1 METIIKA
8 KPNPQ
13 LKLNSLILQRE
24 LQWFYQVLDTR
35 FKLYFQQE
43 TPYTSIYDV
52 PRPNLKQQKS
62 LYGEIIG
69 HYNMSID
76 ERLILLLALAPHIHP
91 QVLDIFFTKNEKF
104 NRGFT
109 EFGGIKGSQH
119 GGFLPTGETAAF
131 VISAGDLTRRFQI
144 YKLFDPDHFFSKHK
158 ILSLE
163 TGKGNEPL
171 LSSPLRITKEY
182 LSLLTLGES
191 YKPTFSSEFPAQKI
205 STKLDWDDLVLDLN
219 VLDEVQEI
227 LGWIKHHNTLME
239 DWGLQKFV
247 KPGYRSLFYGPPGTG
262 KTLTAS
268 LLGKSTDLDVY
279 RVDLSKIVSKYIGE
293 TEKNL
298 ANIFDQAENKN
309 WVLFFDEADALFGKR
324 SNTSDAKDRYANQEI
339 AYLLQRIEDFPGVI
353 ILATNLK
360 GNLDEA
366 FSRRFQ
372 SMVYFP
378 MPRPQQRM
386 QLWQNVFENF
396 ELDDDVDLWKIA
408 KDHEVAGGAIINIL
422 RYCALSAIDRGE
434 RTINLEDILSGIR
447 KELKKEGKTM

>member
-1 METIIKA
+1 MEIKI
-8 KPNPQ
+8 NPQ

-43 TPYTSIYDV
+43 TIYKSIYDI
-52 PRPNLKQQKS
+52 PKPDLTQEQS
-62 LYGEIIG
+62 LYAEILT
-69 HYNMSID
+69 HYQMSTN
-76 ERLILLLALAPHIHP
+76 ERIVLLLALSPHVCP
-91 QVLDIFFTKNEKF
+91 QLLDLFFTKNEKF
-104 NRGFT
+104 DRGFT

-131 VISAGDLTRRFQI
+131 IISAGDLAQRFQI
-144 YKLFDPDHFFSKHK
+144 FRLFDPEHFFSKHK
-158 ILSLE
+158 ILTLE
-163 TGKGNEPL
+163 TTKSSEPL
-171 LSSPLRITKEY
+171 LSSPLRITREY

-191 YKPTFSSEFPAQKI
+191 YKPTFSSEFPAQQI
-205 STKLDWDDLVLDLN
+205 TTKLDWTDLVLDLN
-219 VLDEVQEI
+219 VLDEVNEI
-227 LGWIKHHNTLME
+227 LGWIEHHNTLMN
-239 DWGLQKFV
+239 DWGLSKFI

-268 LLGKSTDLDVY
+268 LLGKSTGLDVY

-298 ANIFDQAENKN
+298 ANIFDQAEHKN

-360 GNLDEA
+360 GNLDAA

-372 SMVYFP
+372 SMIYFP
-378 MPRPQQRM
+378 MPRPQQRVK
-386 QLWQNVFENF
+386 LWEKVFEKF
-396 ELDDDVDLWKIA
+396 ELAPDVDLWKVA
-408 KDHEVAGGAIINIL
+408 KDYEVAGGAIINIL
-422 RYCALSAIDRGE
+422 RYCALSSVARNDKI
-434 RTINLEDILSGIR
+434 ILLEDILSGIR
-447 KELKKEGKTM
+447 KELKKQGKTMK

>member
-1 METIIKA
+1 METRIKT

-13 LKLNSLILQRE
+13 LKLNSLVLQKE

-43 TPYTSIYDV
+43 TPYASIYDI

-62 LYGEIIG
+62 LYSEIVG
-69 HYNMSID
+69 HYNMSTD

-131 VISAGDLTRRFQI
+131 VISARDLTRRFQI
-144 YKLFDPDHFFSKHK
+144 YRLFDPDHFFSKHK

-171 LSSPLRITKEY
+171 LSSPLRITREY

-422 RYCALSAIDRGE
+422 RYCALSAIE
-434 RTINLEDILSGIR
+434 REERVINLEDILSGIR